1 MQEQKLF
8 GRRDGAVGH
17 LVFNNPAKLNAVSL
31 DMWDSFVAILKDFDV
46 DPEIRCLMVSG
57 AGGKAFVSGAD
68 ISKFES
74 ERATKEAV
82 HTYNTAVD
90 RMYRGIS
97 ELPKPTIA
105 MIRGYCIGGGLGL
118 AVSCDIRICSDSSRF
133 ALPAAKLGLG
143 YGYSGMK
150 RFCDTVGPAVM
161 REIFYTAR
169 QYDAATALRWGLVNH
184 ALPDAEVEAFVM
196 EMAETIAANAPLTVG
211 AVKQIS
217 LEILKDP
224 ADRDLARCERL
235 VQACFESKDYV
246 EGRRAFMEKRK
257 PEFVGA

>member
-1 MQEQKLF
+1 MTSDTMLAEK
-8 GRRDGAVGH
+8 RGAIGIMT
-17 LVFNNPAKLNAVSL
+17 FNNPARHNAVSL
-31 DMWDSFVAILKDFDV
+31 EMWQEADRILSDFVA
-46 DPEIRCLMVSG
+46 DPAVRVIVVTG

-74 ERATKEAV
+74 ERATAEGV
-82 HTYNTAVD
+82 RTYNQAVD
-90 RMYRGIS
+90 RMYRGVS

-118 AVSCDIRICSDSSRF
+118 AIACDIRICSDVSRF

-150 RFCDTVGPAVM
+150 RFTATVGPAVT

-184 ALPDAEVEAFVM
+184 ALPDAEVEPFVM
-196 EMAETIAANAPLTVG
+196 DMAATIAANAPLTVG
-211 AVKQIS
+211 AVKGIT

-224 ADRDLARCERL
+224 ADRDLARCERM
-235 VQACFESKDYV
+235 VEACFESRDYV